1 MQDFFTHLFGLHE
14 TERTIN
20 ALQMSARII
29 LIATAALLMLRLSG
43 RRTFGS
49 GSPFDR
55 VVTIILG
62 AVLSRAVIAASPFG
76 ATIAACFVLVVMH
89 RLLGLLAAWSDTLG
103 RIIKGRATVLAEN
116 GTIYHRALLRHSLSH
131 RDLIEGLRE
140 AAATEDINAVQSVQ
154 LERSG
159 RITVVRKSK
168 KLQE

>member
-1 MQDFFTHLFGLHE
+1 MQDFFTQLLGLHE
-14 TERTIN
+14 TERTIS
-20 ALQMSARII
+20 ALQMSARIVV
-29 LIATAALLMLRLSG
+29 IATAALLMLRLSG

-76 ATIAACFVLVVMH
+76 ATIAACFVLVTMH
-89 RLLGLLAAWSDTLG
+89 RLLGLLAARFDGIG
-103 RIIKGRATVLAEN
+103 RIIKGRATVLADN
-116 GTIYHRALLRHSLSH
+116 GQIHHRALLRHSLSH

-140 AAATEDINAVQSVQ
+140 AANTEDINAVQSIH

-159 RITVVRKSK
+159 RITVVK
-168 KLQE
+168 KK